1 MKGKCIFLG
10 DFFQLCPP
18 KKNLEVNLKNY
29 TMGKKH
35 ANVMEAIVKN
45 SKVQVHY
52 ELGKKGDHCH
62 QKWLLIIN
70 LICTR
75 GLTIVVQQV
84 RFSIPSPYY
93 VGVIGDQFV
102 FMLEKL
108 IQ

>member
-18 KKNLEVNLKNY
+18 KKNLEANLKNY

-62 QKWLLIIN
+62 QK
-70 LICTR
+70 
-75 GLTIVVQQV
+75 
-84 RFSIPSPYY
+84 
-93 VGVIGDQFV
+93 
-102 FMLEKL
+102 
-108 IQ
+108 